1 MVVIDFF
8 QSFDSPGIYFLM
20 RFASLFGDKGFYVI
34 IFPLSYW
41 FFNRVNTISFTVL
54 ICISIFINLGLKEFF
69 HQERPLDVALI
80 DAEGY
85 SFPSGHAQMAVVIWG
100 FLIYKI
106 RKYFGFG
113 ILTIIIIGIS
123 RLYLGVHWPLDV
135 VGGWIIGGLL
145 LAGFFPLENWLI
157 KKINFVKLS
166 IFLPLLFTLTV
177 LISIFSNVEYGGI
190 VMGTLF
196 GLVSGGVIAERLDFP
211 TQRLVPLDY
220 IISIIVGCIGIY
232 LLYLTVKPIAYI
244 GEGSLFMALTIICL
258 WISLGGPFLTQKIKL
273 VMKI

>member
-85 SFPSGHAQMAVVIWG
+85 SFPSGHAQMTVVIWG

-106 RKYFGFG
+106 RKYFGYG

-232 LLYLTVKPIAYI
+232 LLYLLVKPIAYI

-273 VMKI
+273 VMRI